1 MAPAESR
8 EKALFGAVKR
18 VYSFWGSTGLYDLG
32 TSLTFLFRQNGIRRR
47 MVHRSFLDRG
57 DRVLDLC
64 CGTGLNFTHL
74 IEKVGPRGEIVGL
87 DYTRP
92 MLGQAK
98 RRCERKNW
106 RNVRLIQ
113 GDASRACLRDHSF
126 DAVVCMLGISAVP
139 QYKAALA
146 HAVRMCRDGGRVVI
160 ADGHP
165 FRGVFAPL
173 NVVMV
178 PIYRWLAS
186 WDERKDIIGELKRLL
201 GDLSVEW
208 YNGGTIY
215 IAAGAKKGEPVEDL
229 KGISRG

>member
-1 MAPAESR
+1 MLR
-8 EKALFGAVKR
+8 I
-18 VYSFWGSTGLYDLG
+18 YSFWGGSGLYDHA
-32 TSLTFLFRQNGIRRR
+32 TSLTFLFRQREIRRR
-47 MVHRSFLDRG
+47 MARQSFLERG

-64 CGTGLNFTHL
+64 CGTGLNFPHL
-74 IEKVGPRGEIVGL
+74 VERVGTEGEVAGL
-87 DYTRP
+87 DFTRA
-92 MLGQAK
+92 MLDRADMRC
-98 RRCERKNW
+98 RRNGW

-113 GDASRACLRDHSF
+113 GDASRACLKDHSF

-139 QYKAALA
+139 HYEAALA

-178 PIYRWLAS
+178 PVYRRLAS
-186 WDERKDIIGELKRLL
+186 WDESKDIIGELKSLL
-201 GDLSVEW
+201 DDLSVEW

-215 IAAGAKKGEPVEDL
+215 IAAGTKKGEPHTGNNMRE
-229 KGISRG
+229 RP

>member
-1 MAPAESR
+1 MLR
-8 EKALFGAVKR
+8 I
-18 VYSFWGSTGLYDLG
+18 YSFWGISGLYDHA
-32 TSLTFLFRQNGIRRR
+32 TSLTFLFRQREIRRR
-47 MVHRSFLDRG
+47 MVHQSFLERG

-74 IEKVGPRGEIVGL
+74 IEKVGPGGKIVGL
-87 DYTRP
+87 DYTRA

-98 RRCERKNW
+98 RRCERNGW
-106 RNVRLIQ
+106 RNVGLIQ
-113 GDASRACLRDHSF
+113 GDASRACLKGHSF

-139 QYKAALA
+139 HYEAALA

-165 FRGVFAPL
+165 FRGVYAPL

-178 PIYRWLAS
+178 PVYRWLAS
-186 WDERKDIIGELKRLL
+186 WDEGKDIIGELKSLL
-201 GDLSVEW
+201 GEISVEW

-215 IAAGAKKGEPVEDL
+215 IAAGTKKGDPGKDL
-229 KGISRG
+229 KETSRG